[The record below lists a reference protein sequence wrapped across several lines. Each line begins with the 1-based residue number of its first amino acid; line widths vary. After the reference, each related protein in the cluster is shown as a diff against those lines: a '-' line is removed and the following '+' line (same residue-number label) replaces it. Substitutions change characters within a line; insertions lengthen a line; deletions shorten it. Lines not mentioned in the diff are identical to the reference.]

1 MQMWYGEVPLPQTAL
16 LSLVTRR
23 TSGVP
28 TSFMANFRISEHWST
43 LLEAHSL
50 NVLVNIDGV
59 LPRHPSLTAEW
70 PFSPPFVTYGP
81 SWKGRACG
89 IVGEKAGA
97 ARATS
102 GLPGGKRRSKGE
114 FTRLLRNYHI
124 SRSKGIQGIQSQRY
138 CWTQQGC
145 GKAGLALLAFQ
156 PARLPRCAGCFHHW

>member
-1 MQMWYGEVPLPQTAL
+1 MVY
-16 LSLVTRR
+16 SRVT
-23 TSGVP
+23 
-28 TSFMANFRISEHWST
+28 
-43 LLEAHSL
+43 
-50 NVLVNIDGV
+50 
-59 LPRHPSLTAEW
+59 PSLTAEW

-124 SRSKGIQGIQSQRY
+124 SRSKG
-138 CWTQQGC
+138 
-145 GKAGLALLAFQ
+145 
-156 PARLPRCAGCFHHW
+156 PRCTDREYRVKGIVGHSRDAARRAWLCWLFSLHACQDVRAVFITGRLHIPLLMCALVEPTGCFTGGYF